1 MKERETGMIK
11 TSILVLSLL
20 AAGTAQAK
28 TEKMNASSYCKCY
41 KCCGKH
47 PGDAGYGI
55 TASGAIV
62 RQGMVAVDKKY
73 IRLGTRIKIH
83 GMPGTYIAMDTG
95 SAIKGKRIDIYN
107 PSHNS
112 ALKFGRKFVKVTILR
127 RGKKA

>member
-1 MKERETGMIK
+1 MFK

-28 TEKMNASSYCKCY
+28 TVTMNASQYCACY
-41 KCCGKH
+41 KCTGKR

-55 TASGAIV
+55 TASGVKV
-62 RQGMVAVDKKY
+62 RLGIVAVDKRFIK
-73 IRLGTRIKIH
+73 LGTKIKIH
-83 GMPGTYIAMDTG
+83 GMTGTYLAADTG

-112 ALKFGRKFVKVTILR
+112 ALQFGRKSVMVTIWNM
-127 RGKKA
+127 

>member
-1 MKERETGMIK
+1 MFK

-28 TEKMNASSYCKCY
+28 TVTMNASQYCACY
-41 KCCGKH
+41 KCTGKR

-55 TASGAIV
+55 TASGVKV
-62 RQGMVAVDKKY
+62 RLGIVAVDKRFIK
-73 IRLGTRIKIH
+73 LGTKIKIH
-83 GMPGTYIAMDTG
+83 GMKGTYLAADTG

-112 ALKFGRKFVKVTILR
+112 ALQFGRKSVMVTILR
-127 RGKKA
+127 RGKV